1 MSKKFSD
8 YLTENMESISNIMDN
23 IEKVLSDNKSDYK
36 TNTSKTEIVIKDSN
50 KEEITKLIL
59 SLPISS
65 ILLYMIIEFSEVK
78 GKVYIRK
85 KIK

>member
-23 IEKVLSDNKSDYK
+23 IEKVLSDNKIDYK

>member
-23 IEKVLSDNKSDYK
+23 IEKVLSDNKIDYK

-85 KIK
+85 KLK

>member
-23 IEKVLSDNKSDYK
+23 IEEVLSDNKIDYK

-65 ILLYMIIEFSEVK
+65 ILLYMIIEFSEAK

>member
-23 IEKVLSDNKSDYK
+23 IEEILSDNKIDYK

>member
-23 IEKVLSDNKSDYK
+23 IEKVLSDNKIDYK
-36 TNTSKTEIVIKDSN
+36 TNTSKTEIVIKGSN